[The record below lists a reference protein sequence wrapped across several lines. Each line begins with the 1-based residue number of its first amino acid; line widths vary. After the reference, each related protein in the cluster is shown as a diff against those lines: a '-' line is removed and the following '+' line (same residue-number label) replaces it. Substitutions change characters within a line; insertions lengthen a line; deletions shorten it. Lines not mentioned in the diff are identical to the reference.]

1 MHGTYRGGMGL
12 VMRVIELECSD
23 PLKLGEFWSAV
34 LGAPVGPGADGVHI
48 APRGEQE
55 LSLYLVEE
63 RGGQRPRSRTRLWLN
78 PVEGELDAEV
88 ARLTGL
94 GATVVDRRW
103 TNSSIGLALVVMA
116 DPEGNEFCLESSDRE
131 VAEAV
136 RRFEDPE
143 DDLDDLDSLAPET
156 AFKGS
161 ISIEDPRP
169 GPGRPESGPPGCVVS
184 RSTA

>member
-1 MHGTYRGGMGL
+1 MGL
-12 VMRVIELECSD
+12 VMRVIELECTD
-23 PLKLGEFWSAV
+23 PLRLGEFWSAV
-34 LGAPVGPGADGVHI
+34 LGASIGPGADGVYI
-48 APRGEQE
+48 APGGEGG

-78 PVEGELDAEV
+78 PVEGALEAEV

-103 TNSSIGLALVVMA
+103 TNSSVGLAVVVLA
-116 DPEGNEFCLESSDRE
+116 DPEGNEFCVESSDRE

-143 DDLDDLDSLAPET
+143 DDLDDLDGLEPET
-156 AFKGS
+156 RFTGFVR
-161 ISIEDPRP
+161 IED
-169 GPGRPESGPPGCVVS
+169 S
-184 RSTA
+184 